1 MNGFIVTGLAFVLFG
16 GSSVSALCDSSS
28 NSKIQQCLFKSE
40 LFNPSTTPKD
50 EASIQTFCRD
60 NMDSIVK
67 CMEEHT
73 QECVNNEKEMK
84 LMNLLVSI
92 PDIRKGLMYM
102 CNNIS
107 VLADKATC
115 FSAFGE
121 SGFLDCLQNAVT
133 TIANAGQA
141 TDIKSGLDM
150 VCKFFDS
157 FTGCFTD
164 PFKGD
169 CEPVGVIYGHV
180 FQGVKYPYCKL
191 NAVERQAAITDYE
204 ISAIGRT
211 SIVQY
216 SIVSIIAA
224 VSAAKLL

>member
-1 MNGFIVTGLAFVLFG
+1 MHGAGYKRV
-16 GSSVSALCDSSS
+16 SSVSAICDSSS

-40 LFNPSTTPKD
+40 LFNPSATLKD
-50 EASIQTFCRD
+50 ETTIQTFCRD
-60 NMDSIVK
+60 NMNNIVV
-67 CMEEHT
+67 CMEKHT
-73 QECVNNEKEMK
+73 RECANNEKETK

-107 VLADKATC
+107 VLVENATC

-121 SGFLDCLQNAVT
+121 SSFLDCLQNAVS
-133 TIANAGQA
+133 TITNAGEP

-150 VCKFFDS
+150 VCRFFYS

-169 CEPVGVIYGHV
+169 CQPIGVIYGHV
-180 FQGVKYPYCKL
+180 FEGVKYPYCKM
-191 NAVERQAAITDYE
+191 NEAEREAAIRDYE
-204 ISAIGRT
+204 TDVSGT
-211 SIVQY
+211 SIVHC
-216 SIVSIIAA
+216 SIVSIIAV